1 MLQVKIVTTIK
12 KSSLWPSTGTSFC
25 ISIIFQKYN
34 TDRNC
39 TTSTST
45 IYISSTFSMNIS
57 GQCRTFTLWYSRNFT
72 CIKDSNTTSVTELK
86 LDNLYII
93 HCQLKNNLRHNKKK
107 KKRKLWGC
115 ERSDANA
122 HLQRSPRHTYWFV
135 CIHKYRHKS
144 EFLIRVWVV
153 PSGDLWVLPPA
164 SQWEFD
170 PTRSPIW
177 LFFHW
182 TAFMLD
188 AHTYNMLHKYKHAV
202 VNTNENFLLNSYIN
216 SDSDKVGVLS
226 T

>member
-1 MLQVKIVTTIK
+1 
-12 KSSLWPSTGTSFC
+12 
-25 ISIIFQKYN
+25 
-34 TDRNC
+34 
-39 TTSTST
+39 
-45 IYISSTFSMNIS
+45 MNIS

-107 KKRKLWGC
+107 KKGNY
-115 ERSDANA
+115 EDVNA
-122 HLQRSPRHTYWFV
+122 ATQTHICSALPG
-135 CIHKYRHKS
+135 IHIGLCA
-144 EFLIRVWVV
+144 FWVV

-216 SDSDKVGVLS
+216 SDSDKVGMLS

>member
-107 KKRKLWGC
+107 KKEIMRMWT
-115 ERSDANA
+115 
-122 HLQRSPRHTYWFV
+122 QRCKRTSAALSQAYILV
-135 CIHKYRHKS
+135 CVH
-144 EFLIRVWVV
+144 
-153 PSGDLWVLPPA
+153 
-164 SQWEFD
+164 SQIQ
-170 PTRSPIW
+170 T
-177 LFFHW
+177 
-182 TAFMLD
+182 
-188 AHTYNMLHKYKHAV
+188 
-202 VNTNENFLLNSYIN
+202 
-216 SDSDKVGVLS
+216 
-226 T
+226 

>member
-107 KKRKLWGC
+107 KKKEIMRMWTQRRKRTSAAL
-115 ERSDANA
+115 SQAYI
-122 HLQRSPRHTYWFV
+122 LV
-135 CIHKYRHKS
+135 CVH
-144 EFLIRVWVV
+144 
-153 PSGDLWVLPPA
+153 
-164 SQWEFD
+164 SQIQ
-170 PTRSPIW
+170 T
-177 LFFHW
+177 
-182 TAFMLD
+182 
-188 AHTYNMLHKYKHAV
+188 
-202 VNTNENFLLNSYIN
+202 
-216 SDSDKVGVLS
+216 
-226 T
+226 

>member
-107 KKRKLWGC
+107 KKEIMRMWTQRRKRTSAAL
-115 ERSDANA
+115 SQAYI
-122 HLQRSPRHTYWFV
+122 LV
-135 CIHKYRHKS
+135 CVH
-144 EFLIRVWVV
+144 
-153 PSGDLWVLPPA
+153 
-164 SQWEFD
+164 SQIQ
-170 PTRSPIW
+170 T
-177 LFFHW
+177 
-182 TAFMLD
+182 
-188 AHTYNMLHKYKHAV
+188 
-202 VNTNENFLLNSYIN
+202 
-216 SDSDKVGVLS
+216 
-226 T
+226 

>member
-107 KKRKLWGC
+107 KKGNY
-115 ERSDANA
+115 EDVNA
-122 HLQRSPRHTYWFV
+122 ATQTHICSALPG
-135 CIHKYRHKS
+135 IHIGLCAFTNTDIK
-144 EFLIRVWVV
+144 
-153 PSGDLWVLPPA
+153 A
-164 SQWEFD
+164 S
-170 PTRSPIW
+170 S
-177 LFFHW
+177 
-182 TAFMLD
+182 
-188 AHTYNMLHKYKHAV
+188 
-202 VNTNENFLLNSYIN
+202 
-216 SDSDKVGVLS
+216 
-226 T
+226 